1 MCLCGVPVKLIS
13 QVSQHTDV
21 ERVLLAVIE
30 TVICISLLSALIKFV
45 ASGNVHMKVHT
56 CDLVVIFFPHWFL
69 EMFKLSHI
77 LYRIIMDKLVY
88 ILI

>member
-1 MCLCGVPVKLIS
+1 MCLCGVPAKLIS
-13 QVSQHTDV
+13 QVSQHADV
-21 ERVLLAVIE
+21 ERLLLAVIA
-30 TVICISLLSALIKFV
+30 TVICISLLSALIKFL
-45 ASGNVHMKVHT
+45 ASGNVHMKIHT

>member
-13 QVSQHTDV
+13 QVSQHADV

-45 ASGNVHMKVHT
+45 ASGNVHMKIHT
-56 CDLVVIFFPHWFL
+56 
-69 EMFKLSHI
+69 
-77 LYRIIMDKLVY
+77 
-88 ILI
+88 